1 MRRAYSEFDFNED
14 IELMNLTY
22 QMNTGNFTNYE
33 NNYEDEK
40 IINTEETNN
49 PKIGL

>member
-1 MRRAYSEFDFNED
+1 MAREYREFNFNED

-22 QMNTGNFTNYE
+22 QMNTGNFINYD
-33 NNYEDEK
+33 NYEDENLLNNNK
-40 IINTEETNN
+40 FEN